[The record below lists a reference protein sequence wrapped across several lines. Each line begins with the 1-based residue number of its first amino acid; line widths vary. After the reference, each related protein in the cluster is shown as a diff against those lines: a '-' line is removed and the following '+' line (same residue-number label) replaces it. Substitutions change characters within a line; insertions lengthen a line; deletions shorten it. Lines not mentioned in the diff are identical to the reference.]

1 MADRDNRFSLFGFE
15 IKRKK
20 SEKEVRKSFVPPT
33 DDDGTSHVISASG
46 FYGQYVDL
54 DPTLSGKS
62 ENDHIMK
69 YRDIAQQAECDS
81 AIQDIVNESI
91 VNDDDSSGVDLI
103 LEDADVP
110 DKIKEIIQEEFDNV
124 LKLLDFNWK
133 GSEIFRRWYIDGRLY
148 YHKIVDFNN
157 KKKGIIELRYI
168 DPLRIKK
175 IREVKEE
182 TDPKTKIK
190 FVKEVKEYYL
200 YQNRPNSY
208 TGVSNTTQGL
218 RILKDAIAFVPSGVT
233 DVTNKQTLSYLHKA
247 LKPVNQLRMMEDSLV
262 IYRLTRSP
270 ERRVF
275 YIDVGNLPKSKA
287 EEYMKNIIAKYR
299 NKMVYDANTGELK
312 DDRKHMSMLEDF
324 WLPRKEGGRGTQV
337 ETLPGGENLGQIED
351 IIYFQKKLYR
361 SLNVPLSRLEQ
372 ETSFNIG
379 RTNEITRE
387 ELKFQKFIDKL
398 RRKFVTLFFDLLKT
412 QLILKGI
419 MSNSE
424 WEDISQK
431 ISFRFAKDVNFSE
444 LKDAELL
451 TDRIRLLNDLDQF
464 VGRYYSIEWVRKNV
478 LKQTD
483 EDIEKINNQI
493 EKEKRTGEID
503 NDEDLGE

>member
-33 DDDGTSHVISASG
+33 DDDGSSHVISASG

-91 VNDDDSSGVDLI
+91 VNDDDSSGVDLV

-133 GSEIFRRWYIDGRLY
+133 GNEIFRRWYIDGRLY

-419 MSNSE
+419 MSSSE

-431 ISFRFAKDVNFSE
+431 ISFRFARDVNFSE

-483 EDIEKINNQI
+483 EDIEKINNEI
-493 EKEKRTGEID
+493 EQEKKTGKID
-503 NDEDLGE
+503 DDEDLGE

>member
-91 VNDDDSSGVDLI
+91 VNDDDSSGVDLV

-133 GSEIFRRWYIDGRLY
+133 GNEIFRRWYIDGRLY

-218 RILKDAIAFVPSGVT
+218 RILKDAIVFVPSGVT

-419 MSNSE
+419 MSSSE

-431 ISFRFAKDVNFSE
+431 ISFRFARDVNFSE

-483 EDIEKINNQI
+483 EDIEKINNEI
-493 EKEKRTGEID
+493 EQEKKTGKID
-503 NDEDLGE
+503 DDEDLGE